1 MKLIEGKEKGE
12 REQLKKI
19 NNQEVVMRISSVK
32 RLLTLIIIGALI
44 FGGGS
49 IISKA
54 EGDSQPESITNGEA
68 DLAENHTL
76 SEVLAKGKV
85 IEVISEDETIDPLSQ
100 QPTVNQILKVLITSG
115 KYKGREV
122 AVINYQTDNPVYNIK
137 VEDGDGVIVALEI
150 DGTDQSKIKEAYI
163 ADHLREDELYL
174 LLAVF
179 VIAILA
185 IGWRKGAKALCAL
198 LLTLVLIWG
207 VLLPGFLH
215 GYSPVFLTAVI
226 AILATVVTILIVGGR
241 TLKSITAICGTL
253 GGVAVAGLLALLVGK
268 AAHLTGFGTEEA
280 AMLLYIPQAAKLD
293 IQGLLFAGIIIGAL
307 GASMDVSMSIASA
320 VEEVKRVCPELK
332 IWRLFQSGMNVG
344 RDIMGTMANTLILA
358 YTGSS
363 LQLILIFMAYKE
375 SLLKIFNLDMIAS
388 EVVRALSGSIGMI
401 MVIPLT
407 SIIAAVLYGKIKKER
422 FTTDNEKVEAEKAI

>member
-1 MKLIEGKEKGE
+1 
-12 REQLKKI
+12 
-19 NNQEVVMRISSVK
+19 MRISLLK
-32 RLLTLIIIGALI
+32 RFATIAIIGILV
-44 FGGGS
+44 FGGVNIVIGS
-49 IISKA
+49 EETPSSDVLI
-54 EGDSQPESITNGEA
+54 NN
-68 DLAENHTL
+68 ENTMTETHIP
-76 SEVLAKGKV
+76 EVLVKGKV
-85 IEVISEDETIDPLSQ
+85 VEIISEDETIDPLSQ
-100 QPTVNQILKVLITSG
+100 QPTMNQILKVKITSG
-115 KYKGREV
+115 KYKGKEV

-137 VEDGDGVIVALEI
+137 VGNGDNVIVALEL
-150 DGTDQSKIKEAYI
+150 DQKGKKIKEAYI
-163 ADHLREDELYL
+163 ADHLRQDELYL
-174 LLAVF
+174 LLMVF
-179 VIAILA
+179 VVLILA

-198 LLTLVLIWG
+198 LLTMVLVWG

-215 GYSPVFLTAVI
+215 GYNPLFLTAVI
-226 AILATVVTILIVGGR
+226 AIIATIITLLVVGGR
-241 TLKSITAICGTL
+241 SLKSITAISGTL
-253 GGVAVAGLLALLVGK
+253 GGVAVSGLLAFIVGK

-293 IQGLLFAGIIIGAL
+293 IQGLLFSGIIIGAL

-320 VEEVKRVCPELK
+320 VEEVKRVCPDLK

-375 SLLKIFNLDMIAS
+375 TLLKIFNLDMIAS

-407 SIIAAVLYGKIKKER
+407 SIIAAVLYGRNKKSHSETGNMKEGQAIER
-422 FTTDNEKVEAEKAI
+422 AE

>member
-1 MKLIEGKEKGE
+1 MLDKARTI
-12 REQLKKI
+12 KKI
-19 NNQEVVMRISSVK
+19 NNQEVVMRIFLAK
-32 RLLTLIIIGALI
+32 RLLTLVIIGTLI
-44 FGGGS
+44 FSVGN
-49 IISKA
+49 ILMA
-54 EGDSQPESITNGEA
+54 EGDSQPETVISEETVPTENQA
-68 DLAENHTL
+68 PAEIL
-76 SEVLAKGKV
+76 VKGKV
-85 IEVISEDETIDPLSQ
+85 IEVISEEEILDPLSQ
-100 QPTVNQILKVLITSG
+100 QPTKHQILKVLITSG
-115 KYKGREV
+115 KYKGKEV
-122 AVINYQTDNPVYNIK
+122 AVINYQTDNPVFNIE
-137 VEDGDGVIVALEI
+137 VGDGDGVIVALEM
-150 DGTDQSKIKEAYI
+150 DETDKNKIKEAYI
-163 ADHLREDELYL
+163 ADHLREDELYIL
-174 LLAVF
+174 LMIF
-179 VIAILA
+179 VILILA

-207 VLLPGFLH
+207 LLLPGFLH
-215 GYSPVFLTAVI
+215 GYSPIFLTAII
-226 AILATVVTILIVGGR
+226 AIIATVVTILIVGGR

-253 GGVAVAGLLALLVGK
+253 GGVAVAGLLAFIVGK

-280 AMLLYIPQAAKLD
+280 AMLLYIPQAANLD

-320 VEEVKRVCPELK
+320 VEEVKRVCPGLN

-375 SLLKIFNLDMIAS
+375 TILKIFNLDMIAS

-407 SIIAAVLYGKIKKER
+407 SVIAAVLYGSKKER
-422 FTTDNEKVEAEKAI
+422 ALKENEDLEAGQAV

>member
-1 MKLIEGKEKGE
+1 
-12 REQLKKI
+12 
-19 NNQEVVMRISSVK
+19 MRIFLAK
-32 RLLTLIIIGALI
+32 RLLTLVIIGTLI
-44 FGGGS
+44 FNVEN
-49 IISKA
+49 ISMA
-54 EGDSQPESITNGEA
+54 EEDSQSEA
-68 DLAENHTL
+68 FINEETVLTENLTPNEIL
-76 SEVLAKGKV
+76 VKGRV
-85 IEVISEDETIDPLSQ
+85 IEVISEDEIIDPLSQ
-100 QPTVNQILKVLITSG
+100 QPTMNQILKVLIISG
-115 KYKGREV
+115 KYKGKEV

-137 VEDGDGVIVALEI
+137 VGDGDGVIVALEM
-150 DGTDQSKIKEAYI
+150 DGTDKNKIKEAYI
-163 ADHLREDELYL
+163 ADHLREDELYIL
-174 LLAVF
+174 LMIF
-179 VIAILA
+179 VILILA

-207 VLLPGFLH
+207 VLLPGFLY
-215 GYSPVFLTAVI
+215 GYSPIFLTAVI
-226 AILATVVTILIVGGR
+226 AIIATVVTILIVGGR
-241 TLKSITAICGTL
+241 SLKSITAICGTL
-253 GGVAVAGLLALLVGK
+253 GGVAVAGLLAFIVGK

-320 VEEVKRVCPELK
+320 AEEVKRVCPELK

-388 EVVRALSGSIGMI
+388 EVVRALSGSIGMV

-407 SIIAAVLYGKIKKER
+407 SIIAAVLYGRSKKER
-422 FTTDNEKVEAEKAI
+422 ITTDNEKIEAEKGI